1 MIEKQERNRKIY
13 EEKEAGKSYDYLA
26 KKYKL
31 HSGRIYQIVARER
44 RARAGK

>member
-1 MIEKQERNRKIY
+1 MIEKEERNKKIY
-13 EEKEAGKSYDYLA
+13 QEKEAGASYDALA

-44 RARAGK
+44 RMRAK